1 MKLSTYPLF
10 VATMLLFT
18 LAANCMGD
26 DWPGWMGKNRDNRW
40 PADNIVTKFPAGGPT
55 VVWRAPVAGG
65 YSGPAVA
72 GDRVYVTDF
81 VAGGDAKVDNFER
94 KALAGQERV
103 LCLDAKT
110 GKEIWKHEYPVTY
123 AISYPAGPRCTAIVD
138 EGRLYTLGAEGK
150 LICLAPTTGKV
161 QWERELTKDYST
173 KSALWGYAAHPLID
187 GQKLICVVGGEGS
200 HTVAFDK
207 ATGKEIWKYG
217 TAPEQGYSPPTII
230 KAAGVR
236 QLILANP
243 SAINAVDPET
253 GKQLWTVP
261 YAATSGSIIMSPIVV
276 GDYLFIGGYSNHNLL
291 LKLDQ
296 DKPGVTEVARD
307 KTKRFVSPVNVQP
320 FVDGDTVYGMDQK
333 GDMVAFRLPDG
344 EHLWTST
351 DIIGGRSAGSETAF
365 LVKNKELFY
374 LFNEKGEL
382 VIAKL
387 SPTGAQVLDRAK
399 VIEPTNNAFGRKVVW
414 CAPAF
419 AGTRMIV
426 RNDSECICVE
436 LAK

>member
-1 MKLSTYPLF
+1 M
-10 VATMLLFT
+10 
-18 LAANCMGD
+18 
-26 DWPGWMGKNRDNRW
+26 
-40 PADNIVTKFPAGGPT
+40 
-55 VVWRAPVAGG
+55 
-65 YSGPAVA
+65 
-72 GDRVYVTDF
+72 
-81 VAGGDAKVDNFER
+81 AGGDAKVDNFER

-123 AISYPAGPRCTAIVD
+123 AISYPAGPRCTPIVD
-138 EGRLYTLGAEGK
+138 AGRLYTLGAEGK
-150 LICLAPTTGKV
+150 LICFDPNSGKV
-161 QWERELTKDYST
+161 QWERDLPKDYAT

-207 ATGKEIWKYG
+207 TTGKEIWKFG

-276 GDYLFIGGYSNHNLL
+276 GEYLFIGGYSNHNLL
-291 LKLDQ
+291 LKLNQ

-307 KTKRFVSPVNVQP
+307 KTKRFVSRSMCSLSSKATPFLEWTKKAIWWHFVCLTVNISGAAPISSAVAAQGVKQP
-320 FVDGDTVYGMDQK
+320 SSSRTRSCSTSSMRK
-333 GDMVAFRLPDG
+333 GN
-344 EHLWTST
+344 S
-351 DIIGGRSAGSETAF
+351 S
-365 LVKNKELFY
+365 
-374 LFNEKGEL
+374 
-382 VIAKL
+382 
-387 SPTGAQVLDRAK
+387 SP
-399 VIEPTNNAFGRKVVW
+399 
-414 CAPAF
+414 
-419 AGTRMIV
+419 
-426 RNDSECICVE
+426 S
-436 LAK
+436 

>member
-1 MKLSTYPLF
+1 MKLSLYRLF
-10 VATMLLFT
+10 AATMLLF
-18 LAANCMGD
+18 AFSANGIGD

-40 PADNIVTKFPAGGPT
+40 PADNVVTKFPAGGPK
-55 VVWRAPVAGG
+55 VVWRTPVAGG

-123 AISYPAGPRCTAIVD
+123 AISYPAGPRCTPIVD

-150 LICLAPTTGKV
+150 LVCFALTTGKV

-243 SAINAVDPET
+243 SAINAVEPET

-276 GDYLFIGGYSNHNLL
+276 GEYLFIGGYSNHNLL
-291 LKLDQ
+291 LKLDK